1 MALPWVSIRCL
12 PFSFYVVFF
21 VTCHVCVLTT
31 GMSTPP
37 CGFSVIRSL
46 GRVALFHLVLRP
58 LLFQVTVC
66 PITTHTYNLGV
77 ACLSASPAMQLGW
90 RILRMQGIAVQ
101 ASLHFTAILITR
113 APLLTTRVRDGGLGC
128 RETAC
133 PGPGRR
139 SSFHRRHPTAH
150 MYILFV
156 NLGYVR
162 VSISLWHVSAVRLT
176 FLHRSALIS
185 HSRVSSFL
193 CYVVSQLPTI
203 HDLPWSLLFLC
214 CFCAILITQF
224 LSIIHLMV

>member
-1 MALPWVSIRCL
+1 M
-12 PFSFYVVFF
+12 
-21 VTCHVCVLTT
+21 
-31 GMSTPP
+31 
-37 CGFSVIRSL
+37 
-46 GRVALFHLVLRP
+46 
-58 LLFQVTVC
+58 
-66 PITTHTYNLGV
+66 
-77 ACLSASPAMQLGW
+77 SASPAMQLGW

-133 PGPGRR
+133 PGTGRR

-176 FLHRSALIS
+176 FFHRSALIS
-185 HSRVSSFL
+185 HSRVSSFM

-203 HDLPWSLLFLC
+203 HDLPWSLLLSI
-214 CFCAILITQF
+214 FCAFLITQF
-224 LSIIHLMV
+224 LSNCSDN